1 VKRPVRTIDGID
13 HLFCRACSAWHPVA
27 AFHRRSG
34 SGRPDS
40 HCKTCRAAQIRAYD
54 LAHREERL
62 AYWRHGKLRRCTASR
77 VYGRRGRREQRTYR
91 VLFPFCGI
99 GPGAMGFALA

>member
-62 AYWRHGKLRRCTASR
+62 AYWRHAGKLRR
-77 VYGRRGRREQRTYR
+77 VYGEPR
-91 VLFPFCGI
+91 VRK
-99 GPGAMGFALA
+99 ARAA